1 MVRTA
6 KVKIFKK
13 LFTKHRGRG
22 GGAEGLLGEVPAG
35 GDLGG
40 DLERVL
46 VREHSH
52 LEKMPPALMSFWH
65 VRALIFIISSWP
77 RGSAAAALQQLV
89 HGAAWVLRQCVPD
102 ALVPAVV
109 VHVDVGLCQVPDPL
123 LGAAGHRRRRRVHL
137 ALLAAVMPSR
147 SSGRLNSMSTGMSM
161 PADAVLV

>member
-46 VREHSH
+46 VRGHSH
-52 LEKMPPALMSFWH
+52 LREDA
-65 VRALIFIISSWP
+65 A
-77 RGSAAAALQQLV
+77 SA
-89 HGAAWVLRQCVPD
+89 D
-102 ALVPAVV
+102 E
-109 VHVDVGLCQVPDPL
+109 
-123 LGAAGHRRRRRVHL
+123 
-137 ALLAAVMPSR
+137 LLARKGIDIHHQFMASW
-147 SSGRLNSMSTGMSM
+147 
-161 PADAVLV
+161 